1 MNNTI
6 NFLKRYYK
14 CTFDFTLFKS
24 YLKEPMYKALLFL
37 LPLFLI
43 FTFQSYFSAISTPNE
58 ILDQVDGY
66 YEHVQQIN
74 NADIKSG
81 PLTNGDAAIQ
91 AVFQNGEIEL
101 DQNKIYDNTFT
112 YKGKALRLIID
123 TENTRALEYNITNEY
138 ASKEKDSLGYKTA
151 YMSTYIGKDFV
162 IINMDDLIYTYSLNE
177 FDGTQDSISGM
188 FAFVK
193 DNYVAHGQ
201 YLILASLISLILYLM
216 YYLVDYFIVK
226 SFIKRKDFKISK
238 INLRKIVFYSMQPG
252 MYVYLALNLLNQL
265 LPFDIGLVIP
275 LLSMLSMY
283 YVATKTVNE
292 MSDFFKREKRKVRKQ
307 TAKANG

>member
-1 MNNTI
+1 MNKTI

-74 NADIKSG
+74 NDDIKSG
-81 PLTNGDAAIQ
+81 LLTNGDAAIQ
-91 AVFQNGEIEL
+91 AVFQNGEIQL
-101 DQNKIYDNTFT
+101 DQNKLYDNTFT

-123 TENTRALEYNITNEY
+123 TENTKALESSITNDY
-138 ASKEKDSLGYKTA
+138 SSKEKDSLGYKTA

-162 IINMDDLIYTYSLNE
+162 IINMDDLIYTYNLNE
-177 FDGTQDSISGM
+177 FDGSQNSISGM

-193 DNYVAHGQ
+193 ENYVAHGQ